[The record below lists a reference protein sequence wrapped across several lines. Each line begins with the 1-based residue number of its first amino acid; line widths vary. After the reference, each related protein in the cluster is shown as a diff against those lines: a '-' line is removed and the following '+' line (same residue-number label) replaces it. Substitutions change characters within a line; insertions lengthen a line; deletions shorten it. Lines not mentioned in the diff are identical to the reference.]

1 MLTDPGL
8 VTAAAIGMNVEELL
22 SGAGNMEAACRSENI
37 YENPALMNA
46 ALKYLA
52 AAKYGCH
59 IEVFMGYGERL
70 GSLGQ
75 WYVQLL
81 AESLGKRQN
90 RSGETV
96 YYGRTPVPA
105 VGTTDMHAQTANA
118 GTAAAKRFITGARR
132 CLRWAQPICTRRRSF
147 IRMASA
153 TRLCSFC
160 R

>member
-22 SGAGNMEAACRSENI
+22 KGAGEMEKACRTDDV
-37 YENPALMNA
+37 YANPALMNA
-46 ALKYLA
+46 ALKYIA
-52 AAKYGCH
+52 SERYGCH

-81 AESLGKRQN
+81 AESLGKKHN
-90 RSGETV
+90 RNGEIV

-105 VGTTDMHAQTANA
+105 VGTTDMHAQTQLHQDGIRN
-118 GTAAAKRFITGARR
+118 KVVQFLQIKI
-132 CLRWAQPICTRRRSF
+132 CLAILCLACPLKNL
-147 IRMASA
+147 
-153 TRLCSFC
+153 RLKV
-160 R
+160 